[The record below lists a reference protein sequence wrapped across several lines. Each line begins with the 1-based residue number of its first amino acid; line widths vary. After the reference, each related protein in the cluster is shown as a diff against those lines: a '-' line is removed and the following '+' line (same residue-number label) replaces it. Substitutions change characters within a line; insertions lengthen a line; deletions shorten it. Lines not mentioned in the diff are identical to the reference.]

1 MSGQQRA
8 SGNEAVGRNPI
19 NVKLLGAVI
28 MALSLAQVQLQWP
41 PDIRTQREVHAQVE
55 IRAPA
60 ALVWKILTEFPA
72 YDIWNPYIYP
82 VRGDLRPGGVL
93 DVTLHTEDG
102 ALRYEPAVLT
112 VQPTHLLSWGGRIPG
127 GMFERVQTFT
137 LEELKPDRVRVTSR
151 ERFQGYLLPLYGRMP
166 DDARRGLEAMT
177 RALRDRAELLTLSPK
192 R

>member
-1 MSGQQRA
+1 M
-8 SGNEAVGRNPI
+8 
-19 NVKLLGAVI
+19 KLLGAV
-28 MALSLAQVQLQWP
+28 MVVLSLAQVHLQWP
-41 PDIRTQREVHAQVE
+41 PDIKTQKEVQTQVE

-60 ALVWKILTEFPA
+60 PLVWKILTEFSA

-82 VRGDLRPGGVL
+82 VHGDLRSGGLL

-102 ALRYEPAVLT
+102 ALRYQPAVLV
-112 VQPTHLLSWGGRIPG
+112 VQPEHQLSWGGRIPV

-137 LEELKPDRVRVTSR
+137 VDALTPDRVRVTAK
-151 ERFQGYLLPLYGRMP
+151 ERFQGYLLPLYGKMP

>member
-1 MSGQQRA
+1 M
-8 SGNEAVGRNPI
+8 
-19 NVKLLGAVI
+19 KLLGAVI
-28 MALSLAQVQLQWP
+28 VGLSLAQVQIQGL
-41 PDIRTQREVHAQVE
+41 PDLRTQREVHAQVE

-60 ALVWKILTEFPA
+60 ALVWKVLTEFPA

-82 VRGDLRPGGVL
+82 VKGDLRPGGLL
-93 DVTLHTEDG
+93 DVTLHMDDG

-112 VQPTHLLSWGGRIPG
+112 VRPSHELSWGGRIPG

-137 LEELKPDRVRVTSR
+137 LEELKPDRVRVTAR

-166 DDARRGLEAMT
+166 DDAGRRLEAMT
-177 RALRDRAELLTLSPK
+177 RALRDRAELLTLAPK

>member
-1 MSGQQRA
+1 VR
-8 SGNEAVGRNPI
+8 
-19 NVKLLGAVI
+19 LLGAVI
-28 MALSLAQVQLQWP
+28 VALSVAQVNLQWP
-41 PDIRTQREVHAQVE
+41 PDIRTQREVQTQVE

-60 ALVWKILTEFPA
+60 ALVWKILTEFSA

-82 VRGDLRPGGVL
+82 VRGELRPGELL
-93 DVTLHTEDG
+93 DVTLHTDG
-102 ALRYEPAVLT
+102 STLRYQPAVLA
-112 VQPTHLLSWGGRIPG
+112 VQPNHQLSWGGRIPG

-137 LEELKPDRVRVTSR
+137 VDVLTPERARVTSR
-151 ERFQGYLLPLYGRMP
+151 ERFQGYLLPLYGGMP